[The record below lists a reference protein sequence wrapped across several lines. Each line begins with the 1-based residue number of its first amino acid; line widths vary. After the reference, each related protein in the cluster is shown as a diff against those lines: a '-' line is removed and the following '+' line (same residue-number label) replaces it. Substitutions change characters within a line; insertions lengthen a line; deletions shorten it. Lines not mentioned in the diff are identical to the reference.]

1 LILGKLIVIITFLM
15 LTGMACQNAAF
26 KDNDRILARVYD
38 VYLYQSELENL
49 MPADASSAD
58 SISITQNFINNWVK
72 NQLILYKAEKN
83 LTSAQKDFSKLIQD
97 YRNSLVIYEYETQ
110 LITQKL
116 DTVVRDWEIEKYYNE
131 NQNNFR
137 LNDNIVKA
145 LYVKIGE
152 KSKYLNRIKKF
163 ARSDREED
171 RDSLEFYC
179 IRYAEDYGMIDYE
192 WITFDDLLL
201 RVPLP
206 VGNPETFLTKNTFV
220 QHYDK
225 PYWYFVNFLDH
236 RLSESLSPLS
246 LERENI
252 RSVLLNK
259 RKKLLIKKMQD
270 EIYEQALKENNF
282 EYF

>member
-1 LILGKLIVIITFLM
+1 M

-38 VYLYQSELENL
+38 VYLYKSELENL
-49 MPADASSAD
+49 VPADASPAD
-58 SISITQNFINNWVK
+58 SISISQNFINNWVR
-72 NQLILYKAEKN
+72 NQLILYRAEKN
-83 LTSAQKDFSKLIQD
+83 LTSEQKDFSKLIQD

-110 LITQKL
+110 LISQKL
-116 DTVVRDWEIEKYYNE
+116 DTIVRNSEIEKYYNE

-145 LYVKIGE
+145 IYVKINE
-152 KSKYLNRIKKF
+152 KSKYLNKIKKLT
-163 ARSDREED
+163 RSIREED
-171 RDSLEFYC
+171 RDSLEYYC
-179 IRYAEDYGMIDYE
+179 IRYAEDFGLIDHE
-192 WITFDDLLL
+192 WVTFDDLLL
-201 RVPLP
+201 RVPIP
-206 VGNPETFLTKNTFV
+206 IGNPETFLTKNTFV